1 MKLLVKLLAHRQMFG
16 LAVGVLRRKF
26 AAGSKES
33 VSMVVLFPL
42 DKALSH
48 PQGLHV
54 QMMYRVRERERKNFT
69 ERKKKGKG
77 KTTKTEARTHGSCLQ
92 QITLLGMHAVSLDSQ
107 ARHHTHLH

>member
-1 MKLLVKLLAHRQMFG
+1 MFG

-69 ERKKKGKG
+69 ERKKRKRK
-77 KTTKTEARTHGSCLQ
+77 KTKKSGTH
-92 QITLLGMHAVSLDSQ
+92 TRELLAANNTTGNACGESRQAGQASHASALIKHAS
-107 ARHHTHLH
+107 RESI

>member
-1 MKLLVKLLAHRQMFG
+1 MFG
-16 LAVGVLRRKF
+16 LAAGVLRRKF

-42 DKALSH
+42 DKPLSH

-69 ERKKKGKG
+69 VRKKKEKG
-77 KTTKTEARTHGSCLQ
+77 KKLKQSGT
-92 QITLLGMHAVSLDSQ
+92 
-107 ARHHTHLH
+107 HTHTGVACSK

>member
-1 MKLLVKLLAHRQMFG
+1 MFG

-69 ERKKKGKG
+69 ERKKRKRK
-77 KTTKTEARTHGSCLQ
+77 KTKTVR
-92 QITLLGMHAVSLDSQ
+92 HA
-107 ARHHTHLH
+107 HTGVACSK

>member
-1 MKLLVKLLAHRQMFG
+1 MFG
-16 LAVGVLRRKF
+16 LAAGVLRRKF

-42 DKALSH
+42 DKPLSH

-69 ERKKKGKG
+69 ERKKRKRKKKLKQSGTHTRELLAANN
-77 KTTKTEARTHGSCLQ
+77 TTGNAYGESR
-92 QITLLGMHAVSLDSQ
+92 Q
-107 ARHHTHLH
+107 AG

>member
-1 MKLLVKLLAHRQMFG
+1 MFG
-16 LAVGVLRRKF
+16 LAAGVLRRKF

-69 ERKKKGKG
+69 QRKKKKKEKKLKQSGTHTRELLAANN
-77 KTTKTEARTHGSCLQ
+77 TTRNACGESRQAGQAS
-92 QITLLGMHAVSLDSQ
+92 HASALIKHAS
-107 ARHHTHLH
+107 RESI